1 MKEKCA
7 RYERCEQCGRI
18 WNVSVTARLF
28 AGVYVCPACEKDNR
42 RAKRQESKSCMNVYR
57 RS

>member
-1 MKEKCA
+1 MKGKDA
-7 RYERCEQCGRI
+7 RYERCEQCGEV

-28 AGVYVCPACEKDNR
+28 AGVYVCPACDKKNR
-42 RAKRQESKSCMNVYR
+42 SIGRQGSKLCMNEYR